1 LQYFIGLIAGLIIGS
16 VLVYTVTRLHGK
28 NVETTFSALSSDA
41 LRRNSEDFLRLANEN
56 LSRQSQAGANELD
69 GKKVLID
76 QTLEVMKGDL
86 QKVERLIT
94 EFDCKREKTFGEL
107 SNQLKV
113 TAEQTGRLQ
122 ETTSKLQGALAN
134 TKARG
139 QWGERMAEDVLRFAG
154 FTEGV
159 NYLKQKTQEAAESR
173 PDFTFLLPQELRLN
187 MDVKFPLDNYMKY
200 MGEENDSARDAY
212 KIQFLR
218 DSRQRIKEVT
228 TRDYIN
234 PEDRTVDYVLVFV
247 PSEQVYCF
255 INENDRTILDEAM
268 KNKVIFCSP
277 LTLYAILAVIRQ
289 AIDNFSL
296 SKTTS
301 QILSLFGEFNKQWM
315 AFKESMDKM
324 GRKIDDT
331 SKEFHNLATTRT
343 NALER
348 SLKRIDEFRA
358 QNVNSEPSLTSLN
371 AGSQTT
377 ETGEHPATNHEED

>member
-1 LQYFIGLIAGLIIGS
+1 LQYFVGLVVGLIIGGM
-16 VLVYTVTRLHGK
+16 LVYMVTRLHGK
-28 NVETTFSALSSDA
+28 NVENTFSALSLDA
-41 LRRNSEDFLRLANEN
+41 LRKNSEDFLRLANEN
-56 LSRQSQAGANELD
+56 LSRQSQAGAIELD

-94 EFDCKREKTFGEL
+94 EFDGKREKTFGEL

-113 TAEQTGRLQ
+113 TAEQTGKLQ

-134 TKARG
+134 TKVRG

-154 FTEGV
+154 FAEGV

-200 MGEENDSARDAY
+200 MGEDNESVREGY
-212 KIQFLR
+212 KTQFLR
-218 DSRQRIKEVT
+218 DSRQRIKEVS

-255 INENDRTILDEAM
+255 INENDSTILDDAM

-301 QILSLFGEFNKQWM
+301 QIMTLFGEFNKQWQ
-315 AFKESMDKM
+315 AFKEGMDKM
-324 GRKIDDT
+324 GRKIEDT
-331 SKEFHNLATTRT
+331 SREFHNLETTRT

-348 SLKRIDEFRA
+348 SLRRIDELRA
-358 QNVNSEPSLTSLN
+358 QQGNTESASEIKAEMHAQESPN
-371 AGSQTT
+371 PEIG
-377 ETGEHPATNHEED
+377 PATR

>member
-1 LQYFIGLIAGLIIGS
+1 MQYFIGLVIGLVIGGL
-16 VLVYTVTRLHGK
+16 LVYMVTRLHGK
-28 NVETTFSALSSDA
+28 NVEKTFSALSLDA
-41 LRRNSEDFLRLANEN
+41 LRKNSEDFLRLANEN
-56 LSRQSQAGANELD
+56 LSRQSQAGVAELD
-69 GKKVLID
+69 GKKGLID

-86 QKVERLIT
+86 QKVERLII
-94 EFDCKREKTFGEL
+94 EFDGKREKTFGEL

-113 TAEQTGRLQ
+113 TAEQTGKLQ

-134 TKARG
+134 TKVRG

-154 FTEGV
+154 FAEGV

-200 MGEENDSARDAY
+200 MGEENESVREGY
-212 KIQFLR
+212 KTQFLR
-218 DSRQRIKEVT
+218 DSRQRIKEVS

-255 INENDRTILDEAM
+255 INENDSTILDDAM

-301 QILSLFGEFNKQWM
+301 QIMTLFGEFNKQWQ
-315 AFKESMDKM
+315 AFKEGMDKM
-324 GRKIDDT
+324 GRKIDET
-331 SKEFHNLATTRT
+331 SREFHNLETTRT

-348 SLKRIDEFRA
+348 SLRRIDELRA
-358 QNVNSEPSLTSLN
+358 RQVNIESPLDLNEILMEPEKTDNSAIN
-371 AGSQTT
+371 
-377 ETGEHPATNHEED
+377 P

>member
-1 LQYFIGLIAGLIIGS
+1 
-16 VLVYTVTRLHGK
+16 
-28 NVETTFSALSSDA
+28 
-41 LRRNSEDFLRLANEN
+41 LRLANEN